1 MARND
6 ASLPLKLLF
15 SAINCTLDT
24 SNGAAISIR
33 TFLNFLSR
41 YGVECRSLSAS
52 VYDKP
57 GPGDALQNL
66 VSTGA
71 KPVQEPGL
79 PQTLWLG
86 VDGDVHHYIE
96 HTPHMS
102 QREFVLEEEQTLYNR
117 VLRMLDTYQP
127 DVLMMY
133 GSRRYERSL
142 LRKARERGIATVFYL
157 VHPGYKKLE
166 AFTHVDHIFTD
177 TEATRQLFADRFG
190 FNCQVIG
197 KFIDKPVPPPNAQPQ
212 QYITFINPSSE
223 KGVTLFLRIV
233 ELAAKTL
240 PEAKFLVVESRSKL
254 ADAERRTGID
264 LSRYPN
270 LTRVGLQKD
279 MGAVFAA
286 TKVLLAL
293 SLWHDSGP
301 RVSVEALSMGIPAVV
316 TNRGGLPELVG
327 DAGIVIDPPAP
338 LVQDHWLVPPVTD
351 AIPWVE
357 VLRSLLQDDALYR
370 QYRSASFERW
380 KEHDPALR
388 LPGIVSRLETLA
400 RDVKERAAAQA

>member
-1 MARND
+1 M
-6 ASLPLKLLF
+6 KLLF

-33 TFLNFLSR
+33 TFLRFLSR

-52 VYDKP
+52 IYDRP
-57 GPGDALQNL
+57 GPGSALQNL
-66 VSTGA
+66 ESTGA
-71 KPVQEPGL
+71 QPVQEPGL
-79 PQTLWLG
+79 PQTLWMA
-86 VDGDVHHYIE
+86 VDDDVHHYVE
-96 HTPHMS
+96 FLSDHMT
-102 QREFVLEEEQTLYNR
+102 QQEFTTEEEQRLYNR
-117 VLRMLDTYQP
+117 ALRMLDTYKP
-127 DVLMMY
+127 DVLLLY

-157 VHPGYKKLE
+157 VHPGYRKLE

-177 TEATRQLFADRFG
+177 TEATRQLFAERFG

-197 KFIDKPVPPPNAQPQ
+197 KFIEKPTVPANAQPP
-212 QYITFINPSSE
+212 QYVTFINPSPE

-233 ELAAKTL
+233 QLAAQTV
-240 PEAKFLVVESRSKL
+240 PQARFLVVESRSRL
-254 ADAERRTGID
+254 ADAERRTGIN

-279 MGAVFAA
+279 MGAVFSA
-286 TKVLLAL
+286 TKILLAL

-301 RVSVEALSMGIPAVV
+301 RVSVEALSMGIPALV

-338 LVQDHWLVPPVTD
+338 LVKDHWLVPPLTD
-351 AIPWVE
+351 AMPWVE
-357 VLRSLLQDDALYR
+357 VLGTLLADDQLYEQYR
-370 QYRSASFERW
+370 QASLRRW
-380 KEHDPALR
+380 QEHDPALR
-388 LPGIVSRLETLA
+388 LPGIVARLETLVQEVRA
-400 RDVKERAAAQA
+400 RAGSPA